1 MPSYRFSF
9 RDRYGDCREEVGRLA
24 LSDDDEALAFGE
36 AIIRDLQGGHAMPY
50 AGWIMYITESARLI
64 GRLSFPASAN
74 VGSPTYI
81 FQ

>member
-24 LSDDDEALAFGE
+24 LSDADETLTFGE
-36 AIIRDLQGGHAMPY
+36 AIIQDLQGGHAMPY
-50 AGWIMYITESARLI
+50 AGWTMYITESARLHWKAI
-64 GRLSFPASAN
+64 FPAGAN

>member
-24 LSDDDEALAFGE
+24 LSDDEALTFGE

-50 AGWIMYITESARLI
+50 AGWTM
-64 GRLSFPASAN
+64 
-74 VGSPTYI
+74 
-81 FQ
+81 